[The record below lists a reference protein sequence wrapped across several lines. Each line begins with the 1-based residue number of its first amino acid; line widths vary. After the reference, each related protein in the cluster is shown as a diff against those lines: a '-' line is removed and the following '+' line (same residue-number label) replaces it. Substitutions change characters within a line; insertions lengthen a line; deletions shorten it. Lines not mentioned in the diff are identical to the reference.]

1 MPLVRTFHKGIRFIA
16 IPFLGFADKLF
27 VIAFVIAFN
36 VFQVVI
42 GKLAV
47 FLFEF
52 PLNCIHFPLSYSAF
66 ILASSCWLPPVFS
79 HLYLRVRINLSWHI
93 QTSPLPTIMTRRPAA
108 V

>member
-16 IPFLGFADKLF
+16 IPFLGFADKL
-27 VIAFVIAFN
+27 FVIAFN

-66 ILASSCWLPPVFS
+66 ILASSCV
-79 HLYLRVRINLSWHI
+79 
-93 QTSPLPTIMTRRPAA
+93 
-108 V
+108 